1 MNHRNRSFLN
11 FVSLFQVITTM
22 SFRTSCFGIAHGAR
36 RKPKR
41 HTGQDVQVFSSP
53 PAAHALPVRRN
64 DIFFSSNSSN
74 MVVRCWTGLY
84 IRTNVSWHEYTNRRP
99 ALHNRPKGENH
110 SDLPPKQKPPIIWF
124 EGFLGALLLKP
135 AEREGFEPSIHFW
148 CIHTFQACSF
158 DHSDISPVRDGK
170 SIQIFNL
177 SLNLICN

>member
-1 MNHRNRSFLN
+1 MCYKRTRVHKPQTSTAYSRQGGGRLTKFGKLRKSNPGTNSETKLKANLAIATSRPMLIPNGSSQRQKGGKADLRSLKN

-74 MVVRCWTGLY
+74 MVVRC
-84 IRTNVSWHEYTNRRP
+84 
-99 ALHNRPKGENH
+99 
-110 SDLPPKQKPPIIWF
+110 
-124 EGFLGALLLKP
+124 
-135 AEREGFEPSIHFW
+135 
-148 CIHTFQACSF
+148 
-158 DHSDISPVRDGK
+158 
-170 SIQIFNL
+170 
-177 SLNLICN
+177 